1 MKNSEI
7 QFTGWMIIIH
17 IILMLTAGIILIYTF
32 EFPDILRENMETTL
46 GLFYKNR
53 SFTVPAYYLFTLT
66 GISFMTVVLLL
77 FKTLNFNNSTTGFLA
92 VVFGVL
98 FGLTSSLGFVR
109 WPFLM
114 QHLGE
119 LVAHASPAQLETIR
133 VIYDSFHIYAGVSVG
148 ENFAFWFE
156 FLWMFLFS
164 TSMLS
169 KPDYFPNYL
178 ARIGQVLGLG
188 MLVYAMEQ
196 FGGMF
201 SALGPLNMIVHT
213 GQLAWLLALAF
224 CLFNIATNNT
234 RRLSRNQKLAAMG
247 LFGLLLFVSFF

>member
-1 MKNSEI
+1 MKTSEI

-17 IILMLTAGIILIYTF
+17 IILMLVAGVILIYTF
-32 EFPDILRENMETTL
+32 EFPDILRKNMETTL

-53 SFTVPAYYLFTLT
+53 AYTVPAYYLFTLT

-77 FKTLNFNNSTTGFLA
+77 FKILDFKDSTTGFIA

-119 LVAHASPAQLETIR
+119 LVTHASPDQLDTIR
-133 VIYDSFHIYAGVSVG
+133 VIYDAFHIYAGVSVG

-164 TSMLS
+164 TSMLF
-169 KPDYFPNYL
+169 KTNFFPRYL
-178 ARIGQVLGLG
+178 GRIGQTLGIG

-196 FGGMF
+196 FGGVF

-213 GQLAWLLALAF
+213 AQLAWLLALAF
-224 CLFNIATNNT
+224 CLFNIRTNKAG
-234 RRLSRNQKLAAMG
+234 RLSFYQKLVSIS
-247 LFGLLLFVSFF
+247 LFGLLLLVSFI